1 MEHKDCKHLLG
12 SLSDYLDGELEGDL
26 CAELERHLSE
36 CDNCR
41 IVVDSLNKTITLYHT
56 TAQHVDVP
64 EGVHQRLFRR
74 LDLEC
79 FEKESNIG

>member
-12 SLSDYLDGELEGDL
+12 SLSDYVDGELEGEL

-36 CDNCR
+36 CKNCR

-56 TAQHVDVP
+56 TAQQVDVP
-64 EGVHQRLFRR
+64 EGVRQRLFRR
-74 LDLEC
+74 LELDH
-79 FEKESNIG
+79 FEK